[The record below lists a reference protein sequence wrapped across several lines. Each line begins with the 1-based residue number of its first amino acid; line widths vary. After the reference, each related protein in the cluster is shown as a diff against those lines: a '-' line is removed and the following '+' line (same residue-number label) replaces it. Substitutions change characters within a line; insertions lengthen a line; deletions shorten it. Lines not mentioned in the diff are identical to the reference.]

1 MGKKTKPRCP
11 ICDADRVDKFRPF
24 CSKRC
29 AEIDLGRWFSG
40 NYALPAEEPSDDI
53 EFRFGDGESEE

>member
-1 MGKKTKPRCP
+1 MGKKIKLSCP

-40 NYALPAEEPSDDI
+40 NYALPTEEPSDDI

>member
-53 EFRFGDGESEE
+53 EFGFGDGESE